1 MRPRVSLQREDG
13 FTLLEV
19 LVALFIISILLGM
32 SLGMLSRMGRKEGLE
47 ATTAGAR
54 ALLRRARNAAQEERW
69 PTLVEVDAKASELR
83 AQTRST
89 ITHFRFDGVAA
100 APAAGDDDAAADRAP
115 ASFVVPGALGYQMT
129 VDGGEVV
136 LGHVGQGLLFE
147 RPGAWAWVEDRP
159 ALSPAEG
166 VFVELMLYL
175 GDLSETLDDR
185 AARPTEA
192 QERAAERAGERP
204 RAPSPRVVDWR
215 WRRRT
220 ADLAAALHG
229 RAQGAPGHRRHGRP
243 RAGAVALHRP
253 RARPRP
259 RGHVHRPH
267 ASGHAQGRA
276 LVPRGPALRRQAQP
290 RRRRR
295 DPARAPAAHGH
306 DALPE
311 ALARDRSPLTLS
323 DPHPDAGFYGVIDE
337 LKVAAVLAS
346 QRLEVP
352 QDVLLIAPEDAVGFD
367 LLGQLDTSRHAE
379 PIVIYLTDDERAWD
393 LLAGTP
399 TPEGGGTR
407 TRAEQEARQRAAAGA
422 TPYARFV
429 AGSGPLD
436 PPRGRA
442 VVVERPGMVR

>member
-69 PTLVEVDAKASELR
+69 PTVVEVDAQRSELR

-89 ITHFRFDGVAA
+89 ITHFRFDGAA
-100 APAAGDDDAAADRAP
+100 APASGADDAAADRAP
-115 ASFVVPGALGYQMT
+115 ASFVVPGALGYAMT

-215 WRRRT
+215 RRT
-220 ADLAAALHG
+220 ADLPPLYTVARKG
-229 RAQGAPGHRRHGRP
+229 RAWSIAVTADLALEVALTGPAPDRGPEVTFIARTRP
-243 RAGAVALHRP
+243 DTLKAERWFRVALHFDGKRSRVVVDGIP
-253 RARPRP
+253 R
-259 RGHVHRPH
+259 VHLP
-267 ASGHAQGRA
+267 
-276 LVPRGPALRRQAQP
+276 L
-290 RRRRR
+290 
-295 DPARAPAAHGH
+295 HGH

-379 PIVIYLTDDERAWD
+379 PIVIYLTDDARAWD
-393 LLAGTP
+393 LLAGAP
-399 TPEGGGTR
+399 APEGAGTR
-407 TRAEQEARQRAAAGA
+407 TRAEQEERQRAAAGA

-429 AGSGPLD
+429 AGLGTLD
-436 PPRGRA
+436 PQRWRA
-442 VVVERPGMVR
+442 VVVERTGMVR